1 MPQLFC
7 RRKLQDSSADGI
19 SEAADSEGDEEQSR
33 EDIRR
38 DLLLGHLLALLTEG
52 RENVPAH
59 ALPALASSLADS
71 GLLPRWVQ
79 VGASPT
85 SCLEPY
91 LHACR

>member
-1 MPQLFC
+1 MPRLQC
-7 RRKLQDSSADGI
+7 RRKLQDSSADGL
-19 SEAADSEGDEEQSR
+19 SEEAESDVDEEQSR

-52 RENVPAH
+52 HEKMPAH

-79 VGASPT
+79 VRATAS
-85 SCLEPY
+85 S
-91 LHACR
+91 